1 MITRSPRTSSKVLIL
16 ITATLWIARVV
27 ELSRAL
33 TLRIIFPCWWTQ
45 VCRRP
50 SASLDDSQR
59 RLAERAG
66 CILLPIHTHTIWL
79 LAWLGVVS
87 VTPLI
92 EISRP
97 KTRPLSPPRIL
108 PQLFR
113 VFVFW
118 GGGGTPP
125 REIYSVLHS
134 QPKFRWRSSRA
145 REEGGGV
152 YSFFR
157 SRSRRGGPFK
167 RTNRGQENRNG
178 GIGNRGPINREHER
192 ARFSTNILL
201 DQRHRHSLSASDEAL
216 CIL

>member
-113 VFVFW
+113 VFVFL
-118 GGGGTPP
+118 GGGAPHHAKSTLFSTP
-125 REIYSVLHS
+125 
-134 QPKFRWRSSRA
+134 SRNF
-145 REEGGGV
+145 GGV
-152 YSFFR
+152 
-157 SRSRRGGPFK
+157 RRERGRKGEAFILFSEVGVVEEVLSNG
-167 RTNRGQENRNG
+167 RTAAKKTGTE
-178 GIGNRGPINREHER
+178 
-192 ARFSTNILL
+192 
-201 DQRHRHSLSASDEAL
+201 ASGTEAP
-216 CIL
+216 

>member
-113 VFVFW
+113 VFVFL
-118 GGGGTPP
+118 GGGHPTTRNLLCSPLP
-125 REIYSVLHS
+125 AEISVAFVASEGGRGRRLFFFQKS
-134 QPKFRWRSSRA
+134 ESSRRSFQTDEPRPRKPERRH
-145 REEGGGV
+145 REPRPHKSG
-152 YSFFR
+152 
-157 SRSRRGGPFK
+157 
-167 RTNRGQENRNG
+167 T
-178 GIGNRGPINREHER
+178 R
-192 ARFSTNILL
+192 ARALL
-201 DQRHRHSLSASDEAL
+201 DQHTSRPTAPPLTKRERRGLV
-216 CIL
+216 

>member
-113 VFVFW
+113 VFVFL
-118 GGGGTPP
+118 GGGHPTTRNLLCSPLPG
-125 REIYSVLHS
+125 
-134 QPKFRWRSSRA
+134 PKFRSGSVR
-145 REEGGGV
+145 RERGWEGGAFSF
-152 YSFFR
+152 YSLFR
-157 SRSRRGGPFK
+157 SRSRRGPFK
-167 RTNRGQENRNG
+167 RTNRGAKKTGTE
-178 GIGNRGPINREHER
+178 
-192 ARFSTNILL
+192 
-201 DQRHRHSLSASDEAL
+201 ASGTEAP
-216 CIL
+216 